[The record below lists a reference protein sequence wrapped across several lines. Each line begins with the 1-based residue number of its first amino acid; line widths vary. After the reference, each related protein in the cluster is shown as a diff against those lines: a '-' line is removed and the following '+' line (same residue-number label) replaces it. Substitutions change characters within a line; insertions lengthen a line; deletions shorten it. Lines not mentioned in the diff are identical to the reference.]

1 MRRTKIIC
9 TIGPASDSVE
19 VLTELI
25 KNGMNVARLNFSHGD
40 HPSHKDKFK
49 KIRKISRDLDMPVAV
64 MLDTKGPEIRIK
76 SFKNGPI
83 QMKAG
88 QKFVLDCAGSDGDEN
103 GIGITYANL
112 KSDVKPGMNI
122 LLDDGLVGLKIDSI
136 DDDKINCT
144 VLNDGKMSDQ
154 KSVNVPGGELS
165 FPYLSEQDIS
175 DLEFGG
181 ELGVD
186 FIAASFTRNAQD
198 IIDIRELLKKHN
210 SKAKIIAK
218 IESTQGIKNI
228 DEIIDAADGIM
239 VARGDMGVELP
250 FEDVPVIQKELIKK
264 TNAAGKYVI
273 TATQMLDSMIKNPR
287 PTRAEITDVAN
298 AIYDGTTAT
307 MLSGESAS
315 GAYPVESLKT
325 MAIIA
330 ERTERAIDYVKRL
343 GKLSINSECE
353 RDITT
358 AISHATCTV
367 AAEIKAD
374 GIITVSMSGYTC
386 ERISRYKPCCKIIG
400 CTTEPMVARQM
411 TLMWGVA
418 PLLIRKE
425 DSEEELFDE
434 AVSSAKAA
442 GLIKTGDKVVLTAG
456 VPLGV
461 SGNTNMLR
469 VIEVE

>member
-175 DLEFGG
+175 DLEFGC

-198 IIDIRELLKKHN
+198 INDIRELLKKHN
-210 SKAKIIAK
+210 SKAKIIA
-218 IESTQGIKNI
+218 
-228 DEIIDAADGIM
+228 
-239 VARGDMGVELP
+239 
-250 FEDVPVIQKELIKK
+250 
-264 TNAAGKYVI
+264 KYVI

>member
-9 TIGPASDSVE
+9 TIGPASDNE
-19 VLTELI
+19 EILTELI

-49 KIRKISRDLDMPVAV
+49 KIRKISHDLNMPVAV
-64 MLDTKGPEIRIK
+64 MLDTKGPEIRLK
-76 SFKNGPI
+76 NFKNGPI
-83 QMKAG
+83 EMKAG
-88 QKFVLDCAGSDGDEN
+88 QKFTLTCGGGDGDEN
-103 GIGITYANL
+103 GIGITYENL
-112 KSDVKPGMNI
+112 MNDVKPGMNI

-136 DDDKINCT
+136 DGNKLNCT
-144 VLNDGKMSDQ
+144 VLNDGKMSDH

-175 DLEFGG
+175 DLEFGC

-198 IIDIRELLKKHN
+198 VNDIRALLNKHG
-210 SKAKIIAK
+210 STAKIIAK

-228 DEIIDAADGIM
+228 DEIIEAADGIM

-273 TATQMLDSMIKNPR
+273 TATQMLDSMMKNPR

-325 MAIIA
+325 MATIA

-343 GKLSINSECE
+343 HKMNEENID

-358 AISHATCTV
+358 SISHATCTV
-367 AAEIKAD
+367 AAELEAD

-386 ERISRYKPCCKIIG
+386 ERISRYKPCCKVIG

-411 TLMWGVA
+411 ALMWGVA

-425 DSEEELFDE
+425 DSEDELFDE
-434 AVSSAKAA
+434 AVSCAKAA
-442 GLIKTGDKVVLTAG
+442 GHIKPGDKVVLTAG

-461 SGNTNMLR
+461 SGNTNMLK

>member
-9 TIGPASDSVE
+9 TIGPASDNE
-19 VLTELI
+19 EILTELI

-49 KIRKISRDLDMPVAV
+49 KIRKISHDLNMPVAI
-64 MLDTKGPEIRIK
+64 MLDTKGPEIRLK
-76 SFKNGPI
+76 NFKNGPI
-83 QMKAG
+83 EMKAG
-88 QKFVLDCAGSDGDEN
+88 QKFTLTCGGGDGDEN
-103 GIGITYANL
+103 GIGITYENL
-112 KSDVKPGMNI
+112 MNDVKPGMNI

-136 DDDKINCT
+136 DGNKLNCT
-144 VLNDGKMSDQ
+144 VLNDGKMSDH

-175 DLEFGG
+175 DLEFGC

-198 IIDIRELLKKHN
+198 VNDIRALLNKHG
-210 SKAKIIAK
+210 STAKIIAK

-228 DEIIDAADGIM
+228 DEIIEAADGIM

-273 TATQMLDSMIKNPR
+273 TATQMLDSMMKNPR

-325 MAIIA
+325 MATIA

-343 GKLSINSECE
+343 HKMNEENID

-358 AISHATCTV
+358 SISHATCTV
-367 AAEIKAD
+367 AAELEAD

-386 ERISRYKPCCKIIG
+386 ERISRYKPCCKVIG

-411 TLMWGVA
+411 ALMWGVA

-425 DSEEELFDE
+425 DSEDELFDE
-434 AVSSAKAA
+434 AVSCAKAA
-442 GLIKTGDKVVLTAG
+442 GHIKPGDKVVLTAG

-461 SGNTNMLR
+461 SGNTNMLK

>member
-9 TIGPASDSVE
+9 TIGPASDSE
-19 VLTELI
+19 EILTELI

-49 KIRKISRDLDMPVAV
+49 KIRKISHDLNMPVAV
-64 MLDTKGPEIRIK
+64 MLDTKGPEIRLRN
-76 SFKNGPI
+76 FKNGPI
-83 QMKAG
+83 EMKAG
-88 QKFVLDCAGSDGDEN
+88 QKFTLTCGGGDGDEN
-103 GIGITYANL
+103 GIGISYDNL
-112 KSDVKPGMNI
+112 MNDVKPGMNI
-122 LLDDGLVGLKIDSI
+122 LLDDGLVGLKIDTI
-136 DDDKINCT
+136 DGNKINCT
-144 VLNDGKMSDQ
+144 VLNDGKMSDH

-175 DLEFGG
+175 DLEFGC

-198 IIDIRELLKKHN
+198 VNDIRNLLNKHN
-210 SKAKIIAK
+210 STAKIIAK

-228 DEIIDAADGIM
+228 DEIIEAADGIM

-273 TATQMLDSMIKNPR
+273 TATQMLDSMMKNPR

-325 MAIIA
+325 MATIA
-330 ERTERAIDYVKRL
+330 ERTEKAIDYVKRL
-343 GKLSINSECE
+343 QKMNEENKDS
-353 RDITT
+353 DITT
-358 AISHATCTV
+358 SISHATCTV
-367 AAEIKAD
+367 AAELQAD

-411 TLMWGVA
+411 ALMWGVA

-425 DSEEELFDE
+425 DSEDELFEE
-434 AVSSAKAA
+434 AISQAKAA
-442 GLIKTGDKVVLTAG
+442 GHIKPGDKIVLTAG